1 MGRQGRSATG
11 KSATETQADVDSSE
25 NGAALV
31 RTRRS
36 ADPRNDARSS
46 RASARS
52 CSGLGRSCKHECGRA
67 HTSRTSTRK
76 QRVLR
81 TRMMI
86 ARGRTT
92 PRLRANAMP
101 RTVPRARPRFVS
113 SLRAFAFWA
122 GSIVQV
128 RARPGAYEQ
137 VMKEEAASAA
147 DADCDSSLANDAAHP
162 SEHDAA
168 EPSAARTRFV
178 PSLRAVAFW
187 AGSVVQARA
196 RPGAYEQVFREEAAS
211 AADADCDSLL
221 VNDAA
226 RPSEHDAAERSAGT
240 APLRP
245 EAPHVRVLC
254 WVARAGT
261 SAARRA
267 RSCRQSGDNDGC
279 GRRCRLLVGE
289 RRRTR
294 RGWRRDDITDL
305 TLMTSRTEP
314 TGWGRG
320 APARSV

>member
-147 DADCDSSLANDAAHP
+147 DADCDS
-162 SEHDAA
+162 
-168 EPSAARTRFV
+168 
-178 PSLRAVAFW
+178 
-187 AGSVVQARA
+187 
-196 RPGAYEQVFREEAAS
+196 
-211 AADADCDSLL
+211 LL